1 MFLGMNLRCVFG
13 MLLTLYGVG
22 PCYVGMVCRFLVAP
36 RLVMRRRFA
45 VMPGCVRM
53 VF

>member
-13 MLLTLYGVG
+13 MLLTLYGVR
-22 PCYVGMVCRFLVAP
+22 PCQVSMVCCFLVAS
-36 RLVMRRRFA
+36 RLVMHRRFA